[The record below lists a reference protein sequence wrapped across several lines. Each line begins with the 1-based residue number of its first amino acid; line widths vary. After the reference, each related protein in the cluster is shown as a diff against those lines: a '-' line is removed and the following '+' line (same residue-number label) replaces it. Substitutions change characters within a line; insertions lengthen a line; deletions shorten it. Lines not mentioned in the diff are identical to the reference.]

1 MLTDFLFNGG
11 TFPVNQLTKN
21 QKALYKNYKR
31 NKAIPKSAY
40 PVYKTNRIISKAAKG
55 EVLNFAKYNPIIPD
69 VPDVSFSP
77 NKSIEEIVKQV
88 NQASGL
94 SYDPLDA
101 VMSLSDIQSE
111 LQSTAQPTQF
121 TGTSIN
127 STSSTPLGFTAFNTA
142 FDRVV
147 AKRPEAEKYR
157 KVLTNLAEAESSFRP
172 QAKNPNYEAYGY
184 FQMIKDGK
192 HDNVS
197 LGKKYSDN
205 PDTFGLSE
213 FLQNPEVQ
221 INAAID
227 LAKHFESQLTAED
240 KKLAQQQGYSMD
252 SLIAGSWLGGVGGV
266 RKVLKGQG
274 NPSDRSHS
282 PKGQGSD
289 VKTYMT
295 KFK

>member
-31 NKAIPKSAY
+31 NKAIPKSSY

-55 EVLNFAKYNPIIPD
+55 EVLNFAKYDPIIPD
-69 VPDVSFSP
+69 VPDASFSS
-77 NKSIEEIVKQV
+77 NFSIDEIVKQA

-94 SYDPLDA
+94 SYDPLDS

-111 LQSTAQPTQF
+111 LQSTTQPTQF
-121 TGTSIN
+121 A
-127 STSSTPLGFTAFNTA
+127 STSNTSTTPLGFTAFNAA
-142 FDRVV
+142 FNRVV

-197 LGKKYSDN
+197 LGKKYSNN
-205 PDTFGLSE
+205 PDTFELSE
-213 FLQNPEVQ
+213 FLQNPEIQ
-221 INAAID
+221 INAAVD
-227 LAKHFESQLTAED
+227 LAQRFESQLTAED
-240 KKLAQQQGYSMD
+240 KKLAQQQGYSTD

-289 VKTYMT
+289 VKTYMQ